1 MVSDTVAH
9 TTTVEPTRYK
19 KARALLPRLPLC
31 YYYYTAV
38 ELCWVSRTTTNRLLP
53 ATLLQAQKKWQG
65 PGVRT
70 GSASHSCGL
79 FFVFNTRINS
89 TSLLTTAVVHTNNTA
104 VRSSNICSVLRLLVR
119 LFPKQ
124 EAPGL
129 SYHTLTTA
137 DRSRQHAIR
146 NTTIHTTHSYKGV

>member
-79 FFVFNTRINS
+79 FFVFNTRIYS
-89 TSLLTTAVVHTNNTA
+89 TSLLLQLWSTPTTQQYEVV
-104 VRSSNICSVLRLLVR
+104 ISVLCFASWCDYFQNRKHLVYR
-119 LFPKQ
+119 II
-124 EAPGL
+124 L
-129 SYHTLTTA
+129 SQ
-137 DRSRQHAIR
+137 RQIDPD
-146 NTTIHTTHSYKGV
+146 SMP